1 MKRWCALLL
10 VLGLAASCRYAAL
23 KPSAGS
29 ADVRLFVE
37 SREPGGTEWIL
48 PVSGVRI
55 ACQSVP
61 AVDITN
67 VADLDVVTLELGR
80 ALLVQLTPRG
90 VADLTA
96 QLAGTAKRIVLVVNN
111 RAVGVVRLTPPIRDG
126 RILLFVEISESELP
140 SLVAGL
146 KPSLGRR
153 P

>member
-10 VLGLAASCRYAAL
+10 LVGLLASCRYAAV
-23 KPSAGS
+23 KPSAA

-37 SREPGGTEWIL
+37 SREPGGTEWTL

-55 ACQSVP
+55 ACRPSP
-61 AVDITN
+61 AVDSTN

-80 ALLVQLTPRG
+80 ALLLQLTPRG

-96 QLAGTAKRIVLVVNN
+96 ELAGTAKRIVLVVNR
-111 RAVGVVRLTPPIRDG
+111 RAIGVVRLAPPIRDG

-140 SLVAGL
+140 DLVTAL
-146 KPSLGRR
+146 KPSLGHR